1 MGLGIASFS
10 RFITEMNDR
19 TREEDAEGLARWAI
33 AELSQTIG
41 FDAAWYGWAKLRMVE
56 RWMADK
62 DLARG
67 DAHIRFFSDH
77 VSDAPC
83 LDWADEGFAV
93 NAHAP
98 LRALAK
104 KRGWAIL
111 DWR

>member
-1 MGLGIASFS
+1 
-10 RFITEMNDR
+10 
-19 TREEDAEGLARWAI
+19 
-33 AELSQTIG
+33 
-41 FDAAWYGWAKLRMVE
+41 
-56 RWMADK
+56 MADK